1 MTDLAPSAGF
11 LPNGVWIAASLTLAL
26 LAPVLASLWLR
37 ARALAAPREDIARV
51 WFGFA
56 RRMQGVGIASW
67 LLWIAAF
74 SLSGADRALAV
85 ALRPFDS
92 ALFVVA
98 PWFAI
103 VLPPTLVSLVLQA
116 IVHDV
121 QRRVRGAG
129 DSVRD
134 HVRRSAWQL
143 AALLVPMLLAL
154 IALPAFLTGHAR
166 VGLVFL
172 VGALF
177 SRLRL
182 MQHYVTASGLSP
194 HAVTSGA
201 LRDRLF
207 DLAQRGGVPLRQ
219 LYIMPVRRGR
229 IANAFAVQGG
239 SVILTDYL
247 LENLSE
253 REVVAVMAHEIGHL
267 RHGHPRQLALTL
279 AASAGLA
286 LVAVRAFGAALQLP
300 PALAW
305 PIAVIAAVFVTF
317 IASRHFERIADAE
330 AVKLTGDPEALITAL
345 ARLSNLNHVPIEWG
359 MWAERSLTHPST
371 LRRAQAIARRA
382 GLEHGRVEAL
392 LASLPRPE
400 PRFAVEWPGPD
411 GRVFSTLWKV
421 RTATSMAWIALAIY
435 SVLPAVVVSVLPADH
450 PGAFERVITDVFAL
464 LVTAGVLLLLSGQV
478 GSRAFRELRKRLSVR
493 MVEAGVDADRCG
505 GRFVGISPAREPR
518 IYEHF
523 ADWDVGWLFLNS
535 RRLCFIGEETRFE
548 LSREHIT
555 DVTIG
560 EGMPGWIPAPRV
572 VIEWRD
578 DARAISGAVS
588 LRVADGRSMLAA
600 TREARALCGRIQSW
614 RRGVLEPHPEPAFD
628 DLGAP
633 PTREVTSVPTRALV
647 SPVTLLRG
655 LVLSALAV
663 AAMASA
669 LGLPFDLGANGALDA
684 LLAAWGAQVLRWI
697 PWFRAPRRERRAA
710 AETALER
717 AA

>member
-1 MTDLAPSAGF
+1 MTDLALSAE
-11 LPNGVWIAASLTLAL
+11 LWPASAWMPAMLALAL
-26 LAPVLASLWLR
+26 LAPVAVSLWLR
-37 ARALAAPREDIARV
+37 SRALAAPREDIAHV

-56 RRMQGVGIASW
+56 RRMQAVGIACW

-74 SLSGADRALAV
+74 SLTGADRALGV
-85 ALRPFDS
+85 TLRSFDPALS
-92 ALFVVA
+92 VVG

-103 VLPPTLVSLVLQA
+103 VLPPTLVSLVIQA

-129 DSVRD
+129 DSMRS

-143 AALLVPMLLAL
+143 AALLVPMFLAL
-154 IALPAFLTGHAR
+154 VAFPAFLTGHAR

-207 DLAQRGGVPLRQ
+207 DLARRGGVPLRQ
-219 LYIMPVRRGR
+219 LYIMPMRRGR

-267 RHGHPRQLALTL
+267 RHGHPRQLVLTL

-305 PIAVIAAVFVTF
+305 PCAVIAAVLVTF
-317 IASRHFERIADAE
+317 VASRHFERIADAE

-345 ARLSNLNHVPIEWG
+345 ARLANLNHVPIEWG
-359 MWAERSLTHPST
+359 MWAEKSLTHPST

-382 GLEHGRVEAL
+382 GLEKGRVEAL
-392 LASLPRPE
+392 LASLPEPE
-400 PRFAVEWPGPD
+400 PRFEVEWPGPD

-435 SVLPAVVVSVLPADH
+435 SVLPAVVVSVLPADR
-450 PGAFERVITDVFAL
+450 PGAFARVITDVFAL
-464 LVTAGVLLLLSGQV
+464 LVTAGVLLAVSGQAA
-478 GSRAFRELRKRLSVR
+478 SRAFRDLRKRLTER
-493 MVEAGVDADRCG
+493 MVESGIDPDRCA
-505 GRFVGISPAREPR
+505 GRFVGLSPGAEPR

-535 RRLCFIGEETRFE
+535 RRLCFVGEEAHFE
-548 LSREHIT
+548 LSREQIT
-555 DVTIG
+555 DVELG
-560 EGMPGWIPAPRV
+560 AGMPGWIPAPRV

-578 DARAISGAVS
+578 DARGLGGAISVRA
-588 LRVADGRSMLAA
+588 ADGKSMLSA
-600 TREARALCGRIQSW
+600 TRDARALCERIRAW
-614 RRGVLEPHPEPAFD
+614 KRGVLEPHPEPAFE
-628 DLGAP
+628 DLGVP
-633 PTREVTSVPTRALV
+633 PVREVTSVATRALV
-647 SPVTLLRG
+647 SPVTIARG
-655 LVLSALAV
+655 MLLSALAV
-663 AAMASA
+663 AAMAAA
-669 LGLPFDLGANGALDA
+669 LGLPFDLGPNGALDA
-684 LLAAWGAQVLRWI
+684 LLAAWGAQWLRWV
-697 PWFRAPRRERRAA
+697 PWFRNHRAVRRAT
-710 AETALER
+710 AETALEH